1 MVVKGRTVGRSLTVT
16 TSGAV
21 CGVVRGREGGREGV
35 THASG
40 LL

>member
-21 CGVVRGREGGREGV
+21 CEVVRGREEGSGRV
-35 THASG
+35 
-40 LL
+40 